1 MPGSFPPVFKE
12 LSSSPEFVVE
22 QVLAAAQRYVYAS
35 LLTPGRHLRNICW
48 MNKLFFWEDWLLIK
62 NPFPLFITSYIPF
75 PHFILKTAVLG
86 WPPLGTR
93 HAGITVSPFT
103 KWGGWAMPGQGHL
116 EKVWRPGSWLLFQF
130 SARTAHPLGPQL
142 LLTEGVLW
150 INYGAKR
157 HACIITFNPTIVSSF
172 HREGKYGPLK
182 LTR

>member
-93 HAGITVSPFT
+93 HAGITVLSFT
-103 KWGGWAMPGQGHL
+103 KWGGWKYAWTRSPGEGL
-116 EKVWRPGSWLLFQF
+116 ETRLLAALPVLCQD
-130 SARTAHPLGPQL
+130 SPPLRTTASVDWGCPMNQL
-142 LLTEGVLW
+142 WG
-150 INYGAKR
+150 
-157 HACIITFNPTIVSSF
+157 
-172 HREGKYGPLK
+172 
-182 LTR
+182 